1 MEAVTYILA
10 RVIGWAAVIA
20 MLWVITEYVYKK
32 IKR

>member
-10 RVIGWAAVIA
+10 RVIGWSAVIA
-20 MLWVITEYVYKK
+20 ILWIIAEYVYKK